1 MEERLTSGKSEREN
15 DVVENDVIEG
25 ILLLIKKV
33 RAPHKSQ
40 ERASNIKSN
49 FDLQLWLRFAIIY
62 QFCIFIY
69 FRGIFFYYLYFITS
83 N

>member
-1 MEERLTSGKSEREN
+1 MEERLTSGKSER
-15 DVVENDVIEG
+15 ENDVIEG

-40 ERASNIKSN
+40 ERTSNIKSN

-69 FRGIFFYYLYFITS
+69 FRGIFSTVYTS
-83 N
+83 

>member
-1 MEERLTSGKSEREN
+1 MEERLTSGKSDREN
-15 DVVENDVIEG
+15 DVTEDT
-25 ILLLIKKV
+25 LLLIKKV

-40 ERASNIKSN
+40 ECISNIKSN

>member
-15 DVVENDVIEG
+15 DVVENDIIEG

-40 ERASNIKSN
+40 ERTSNIKSN
-49 FDLQLWLRFAIIY
+49 FDLQLWLHFAIIY

-69 FRGIFFYYLYFITS
+69 FRGIFSTVYTS
-83 N
+83 